1 MKEIYFVLI
10 QMKITNVGDVYF
22 GLIQMKNMLYAID
35 VQKITI
41 SKKYQETYIV
51 PDVELNLLRQLNGLQ
66 DINRNILIIH
76 YFKIFLY

>member
-1 MKEIYFVLI
+1 MKLNAQHYVKEIYFVLI
-10 QMKITNVGDVYF
+10 QMKITNVWDVYF

-51 PDVELNLLRQLNGLQ
+51 PDVELNLLRQ
-66 DINRNILIIH
+66 
-76 YFKIFLY
+76 